1 MTRFIFPFVV
11 LFLGMLACTPTHNP
25 PNNSSK
31 TITLEVS
38 GNQVLLLDNKEV
50 HVDYLS
56 SVLAG
61 LNAEFDISA
70 RLTISQD
77 AQMSTVHDVQKTLYS
92 HAVKVTQDGE

>member
-1 MTRFIFPFVV
+1 MARFIFSFMV
-11 LFLGMLACTPTHNP
+11 LSLGLFACTPAHNS
-25 PNNSSK
+25 PNISSK

-56 SVLAG
+56 SVLAS

-70 RLTISQD
+70 HLTISPD
-77 AQMSTVHDVQKTLYS
+77 AQMGTVHDVQKALYS
-92 HAVKVTQDGE
+92 NAIQVANNAE